1 MHNSKPYSPSSR
13 QGKRD
18 DDDSDME
25 TALTKEA
32 LVYSTRNKNDGTSS
46 EHFKAMNQQ
55 SRMTSMRRNE
65 LSCDLERALPCASST
80 RSRERKGAFLRYVNK
95 VVGTGNSTMGLIWP
109 DGQVLAPNYLIIH
122 PTLQHDQ
129 SLPCSGEERWRGHA
143 S

>member
-1 MHNSKPYSPSSR
+1 
-13 QGKRD
+13 
-18 DDDSDME
+18 
-25 TALTKEA
+25 
-32 LVYSTRNKNDGTSS
+32 VYSTRNKNDGTSS
-46 EHFKAMNQQ
+46 EHFEAMNQQ

-80 RSRERKGAFLRYVNK
+80 RSRERKGAFLRSVNK
-95 VVGTGNSTMGLIWP
+95 VVGTGNSTVVLIWP

-122 PTLQHDQ
+122 PTFQHDQ